1 MKQRFR
7 SVGVRARPG
16 VVLAR
21 AGAVLAA
28 SFATQAAAQTAAPF
42 GANAPPLSEPH
53 GGAVA
58 PLPNIAPAPPPA
70 PDVEHRAP
78 SAATTPAP
86 LDAAPR
92 FVLHGYRIEGATILE
107 QTAVD
112 AVFAPYLNRPV
123 GIADLEEMRTRLT
136 RLYVERGY
144 INSGFV
150 IPDQDASSGIVTFHS
165 VEGRITEITTTGTEH
180 FDPDYFTARLERG
193 LSVPFNINDLQA
205 EQQILLQDP
214 LVRRLNLDVAPGL
227 APGEAKLQA
236 DITEANRYALNFQVA
251 NNQSPTVGETR
262 GQVQAAISNILG
274 HGDTLAVQYGR
285 SQGLNDGEIAYSLPL
300 AADDT
305 RLNLRFD
312 INGTLIISPALTP
325 LNITSRYNN
334 YEIGLS
340 RPFYRTPDA
349 ALTLGINLEKR
360 DAQSFLQGEPFSFT
374 AGSQDGKT
382 NVTAL
387 RVFQDWGE
395 RDAEHALALRST
407 FSFGLDALG
416 ATVSNSGP
424 SGTFFSW
431 LGQGQY
437 VRRVYQD
444 WDLVLRANL
453 QLADKPLFPI
463 EQFALGGID
472 TVRGYRQYLTVTDD
486 AFSGS
491 GELRI
496 PIGKYPLPWTDATG
510 DAGTLQFTPFYDYGR
525 GWNVHRPTPYP
536 PDIAGVG
543 AGLRWAAGAGV
554 LLELYY
560 AKALRHV
567 NAGTSLED
575 RGLYFR
581 LSVAAF

>member
-1 MKQRFR
+1 VLLLSG
-7 SVGVRARPG
+7 SVATGG
-16 VVLAR
+16 LAQ
-21 AGAVLAA
+21 
-28 SFATQAAAQTAAPF
+28 SAAPF
-42 GANAPPLSEPH
+42 GSNAPALSEPH

-58 PLPNIAPAPPPA
+58 PLPAIAPIAPPASQVEKEAPPPA
-70 PDVEHRAP
+70 AP
-78 SAATTPAP
+78 SPTP
-86 LDAAPR
+86 LDSAPR
-92 FVLHGYRIEGATILE
+92 FVLRGYHVDGNTVLDNAAI
-107 QTAVD
+107 D
-112 AVFAPYLNRPV
+112 AVFAPYLNRPIS
-123 GIADLEEMRTRLT
+123 IADLEEMRTRLT
-136 RLYVERGY
+136 RLYIDRGY

-150 IPDQDASSGIVTFHS
+150 IPDQDASSGIVTFHA
-165 VEGRITEITTTGTEH
+165 VEGRVTEVSTTGTDH
-180 FDPDYFTARLERG
+180 FDPDYFNTRLERG
-193 LSVPFNINDLQA
+193 LSMPFNINDLQA

-227 APGEAKLQA
+227 PPGEAKVQA
-236 DITEANRYALNFQVA
+236 DVTEASRYSLNFQVA

-262 GQVQAAISNILG
+262 GQVQGSVSNILG
-274 HGDTLAVQYGR
+274 RGDTLAVQYGR
-285 SQGLNDGEIAYSLPL
+285 SQGLNDGEITYSVPL
-300 AADDT
+300 ATDDT
-305 RLNLRFD
+305 RLNLRYD
-312 INGTLIISPALTP
+312 INGTLIVSQALTP
-325 LNITSRYNN
+325 LNITSRYNS
-334 YEIGLS
+334 YVIGLS

-349 ALTLGINLEKR
+349 ALNLGINLEKR
-360 DAQSFLQGEPFSFT
+360 DAQSFLLGQPFSFT

-437 VRRVYQD
+437 VRRIYQD

-453 QLADKPLFPI
+453 QLSDKPLFPI

-496 PIGKYPLPWTDATG
+496 PIGKYPLPWVDATE
-510 DAGTLQFTPFYDYGR
+510 DAGTLQFAPFYDYGR
-525 GWNVHRPTPYP
+525 GWNVRRPTPYP
-536 PDIAGVG
+536 PDISGAG

-560 AKALRHV
+560 AKSLRHV

-575 RGLYFR
+575 RGIYFR

>member
-1 MKQRFR
+1 MLRGYH
-7 SVGVRARPG
+7 VDGNT
-16 VVLAR
+16 VLDN
-21 AGAVLAA
+21 AA
-28 SFATQAAAQTAAPF
+28 
-42 GANAPPLSEPH
+42 
-53 GGAVA
+53 
-58 PLPNIAPAPPPA
+58 I
-70 PDVEHRAP
+70 
-78 SAATTPAP
+78 
-86 LDAAPR
+86 
-92 FVLHGYRIEGATILE
+92 
-107 QTAVD
+107 D
-112 AVFAPYLNRPV
+112 AVFAPYLNRPIS
-123 GIADLEEMRTRLT
+123 IADLEEMRTRLT
-136 RLYVERGY
+136 RLYIDRGY

-150 IPDQDASSGIVTFHS
+150 IPDQDASSGIVTFHA
-165 VEGRITEITTTGTEH
+165 VEGRVTEVSTTGTDH
-180 FDPDYFTARLERG
+180 FDPDYFNTRLERG
-193 LSVPFNINDLQA
+193 LSMPFNINDLQA

-227 APGEAKLQA
+227 PPGEAKVQA
-236 DITEANRYALNFQVA
+236 DVTEASRYSLNFQVA

-262 GQVQAAISNILG
+262 GQVQGSVSNILG
-274 HGDTLAVQYGR
+274 RGDTLAVQYGR
-285 SQGLNDGEIAYSLPL
+285 SQGLNDGEITYSVPL
-300 AADDT
+300 ATDDT
-305 RLNLRFD
+305 RLNLRYD
-312 INGTLIISPALTP
+312 INGTLIVSQALTP
-325 LNITSRYNN
+325 LNITSRYNS
-334 YEIGLS
+334 YVIGLS

-349 ALTLGINLEKR
+349 ALNLGINLEKR
-360 DAQSFLQGEPFSFT
+360 DAQSFLLGQPFSFT

-437 VRRVYQD
+437 VRRIYQD

-453 QLADKPLFPI
+453 QLSDKPLFPI

-496 PIGKYPLPWTDATG
+496 PIGKYPLPWVDATE
-510 DAGTLQFTPFYDYGR
+510 DAGTLQFAPFYDYGR
-525 GWNVHRPTPYP
+525 GWNVRRPTPYP
-536 PDIAGVG
+536 PDISGAG

-560 AKALRHV
+560 AKSLRHV

-575 RGLYFR
+575 RGIYFR